1 LEIADRL
8 QVAEGGPSLALA
20 WAGADRPTESD
31 RQRLRVSAR
40 EGRPREPTLLLLGE
54 KGEVYSISCTVSL
67 VTTHYCRHRALSQ
80 AKPKATR
87 SRSSHADQP
96 SSSHKIRLPTTPLE
110 LRPAPALPF
119 HRDTFDT
126 FHPSSTTSLPALCL
140 NVPHVHHA
148 AHVSVACLG
157 TTIPS
162 HLRQR
167 LNGRG
172 LTSTRHVKRL
182 RSSVSARTLCSINF
196 TLVGHSSCAA
206 RSAHC
211 SAHNLLRVIRYTGE
225 PAASS
230 VLIPIPTNS
239 GPRIAVRLS
248 LPTCSQIRM

>member
-119 HRDTFDT
+119 HRDTCDT
-126 FHPSSTTSLPALCL
+126 FHTSSTTSLPALCL

-148 AHVSVACLG
+148 AHVSAACLWYHHSVTPSA
-157 TTIPS
+157 TTQPTPS
-162 HLRQR
+162 HI
-167 LNGRG
+167 
-172 LTSTRHVKRL
+172 H
-182 RSSVSARTLCSINF
+182 SARQTAPIKRVGPHLVQHQLHHRPSQQLCGPQCTLQ
-196 TLVGHSSCAA
+196 CA
-206 RSAHC
+206 
-211 SAHNLLRVIRYTGE
+211 
-225 PAASS
+225 
-230 VLIPIPTNS
+230 
-239 GPRIAVRLS
+239 
-248 LPTCSQIRM
+248 